1 MAIDRANWRAPTP
14 QRVVDPARS
23 DRVVHAVG
31 GSLVLQA
38 PAYAAVR
45 AAIDAFVAPGPPLAV
60 EVGFDHGI
68 NLLAHAR
75 HFPGWRWLG
84 VELRRHRVAA
94 VADNAPPNCFALRL
108 DGRTLFAAVLPPGRV
123 QRVDILFPTPVVKAG
138 HAIFTAAFV
147 ADLARCVADHGVVRI
162 VTDVPA
168 LDAVVCRLFAAWTPV
183 APPPRTVDLSRRERV
198 CLRDGV
204 PFVERAFRPAAG
216 G

>member
-84 VELRRHRVAA
+84 VELRRHRVAEDRDSRPQA
-94 VADNAPPNCFALRL
+94 
-108 DGRTLFAAVLPPGRV
+108 T
-123 QRVDILFPTPVVKAG
+123 
-138 HAIFTAAFV
+138 
-147 ADLARCVADHGVVRI
+147 GVREEG
-162 VTDVPA
+162 
-168 LDAVVCRLFAAWTPV
+168 AVVQEQAGRGSAGAESAAEEAV
-183 APPPRTVDLSRRERV
+183 GAVELLVFGQHRRER
-198 CLRDGV
+198 
-204 PFVERAFRPAAG
+204 
-216 G
+216 